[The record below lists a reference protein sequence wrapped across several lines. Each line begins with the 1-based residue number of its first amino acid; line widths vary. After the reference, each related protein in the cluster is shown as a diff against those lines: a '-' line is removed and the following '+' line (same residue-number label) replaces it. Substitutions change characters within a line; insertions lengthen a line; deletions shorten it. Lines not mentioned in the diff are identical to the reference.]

1 VIARLN
7 ADFKQENDSAI
18 LARAGQAAEDD
29 ERSAEAALVQQITDF
44 AGERGRGVLGL
55 EETIQA
61 LVEGKVDTL
70 VLSEGLSA
78 EGSSCQNCGIFAAE
92 RFDRCPACSS
102 EDVEHVP
109 DVVELVVENALAT
122 GANVNFVYGG
132 GAEMLQAQG
141 GIGALLRYASPV

>member
-1 VIARLN
+1 
-7 ADFKQENDSAI
+7 
-18 LARAGQAAEDD
+18 
-29 ERSAEAALVQQITDF
+29 
-44 AGERGRGVLGL
+44 
-55 EETIQA
+55 
-61 LVEGKVDTL
+61 VDTL